1 MQAWKAHGHI
11 CITLGTNW
19 VLAKQ
24 DSTRLGTQ
32 GLGSCFSELAIHAYV
47 RGVAVSCLLAV
58 PAAVPVQVL
67 RPEGGVLRVNAL
79 YADGQ
84 QGCLISKVDG
94 SLASGEGGGQH
105 AAQLRT
111 RSSRVCLCCCPCV
124 SWQHI
129 QQVLL
134 LPTCIVAGL
143 FTHLQRAFC
152 PPTSLVQHNVRS
164 CCRLSPACCTQA
176 VAGCV
181 TRTCCCT

>member
-94 SLASGEGGGQH
+94 SLASGEGGGSTLH
-105 AAQLRT
+105 SYARAAAVFACAAVPVFHGST
-111 RSSRVCLCCCPCV
+111 FSRFCCCQLALSLACSLTCSALSV
-124 SWQHI
+124 R
-129 QQVLL
+129 LL
-134 LPTCIVAGL
+134 LLSNTMCAPAAAFPL
-143 FTHLQRAFC
+143 RAAHR
-152 PPTSLVQHNVRS
+152 QWRD
-164 CCRLSPACCTQA
+164 A
-176 VAGCV
+176 
-181 TRTCCCT
+181 